1 MASSLRTRSAV
12 VARTVRRSVL
22 GNDSGFRGSIRG
34 RRSLHEARRSAVR
47 PLDPPPAS
55 VAGRAARF
63 GRSGVLRFDS
73 ATPTELIARVSDSF
87 DDLIRID
94 EACEDRGPLPHRWV
108 HRYLRDAHL
117 QIPDLP
123 RLLTEDVAR
132 VIESTYG
139 CSFRV
144 RSVRAYRNTGLVG
157 LDPSV
162 ELYANHWHLDP
173 EVTCDLRYFVYLSDA
188 SVDSGA
194 LETIDRP
201 STRRALRSGYFDR
214 NHIVG
219 PSRRLLGERSVVH
232 EGARGTGIL
241 LDAQRVLHRAGTCVP
256 GRHRDI
262 VQFWIAPSPVPLPE
276 DWGARLGPD
285 PSFRGGRPGDG

>member
-1 MASSLRTRSAV
+1 LC
-12 VARTVRRSVL
+12 
-22 GNDSGFRGSIRG
+22 NDSGFRGSIQG
-34 RRSLHEARRSAVR
+34 RSALHDARRKAIR
-47 PLDPPPAS
+47 APDPPPAS
-55 VAGRAARF
+55 VVELAAQFSRP
-63 GRSGVLRFDS
+63 GVLRFDD
-73 ATPTELIARVSDSF
+73 AAPPELVTGVSDSF

-94 EACEDRGPLPHRWV
+94 EACDDRAPLPHRWV

-123 RLLTEDVAR
+123 RLLTEEVAR
-132 VIESTYG
+132 VIEATYG
-139 CSFRV
+139 CPFRV
-144 RSVRAYRNTGLVG
+144 RSVRAYRNTGLAG

-188 SVDSGA
+188 TVDSGA

-201 STRRALRSGYFDR
+201 STRLVLRSGYIDR
-214 NHIVG
+214 NHVLG
-219 PSRRLLGERSVVH
+219 RSRRLLGERSVVH
-232 EGARGTGIL
+232 DGARGTGIL
-241 LDAQRVLHRAGTCVP
+241 LDAQRVLHRAGTCLP

-262 VQFWIAPSPVPLPE
+262 VQFWIAPSPVPLPA
-276 DWGARLGPD
+276 DWGERLGPD